1 MSVDRDRPPLFP
13 ASGAGG
19 WLREGVARR
28 PGMAGG
34 MSTDGSRLTPTV
46 YMSRQPAGSQSVLTI
61 GFEST
66 PRLYQKVRNTSYQLH
81 GDADRDVR
89 ARRRLAPWYPHT
101 QSVSYSD
108 MLAALR
114 RELIRA
120 EFHAQA
126 HARRSHHEPR
136 KPGHRQPSPSSD
148 LTKVEQGR
156 QSVVGRGP
164 LRRASRTPQRLGCR
178 RYYRTR
184 RRSS

>member
-66 PRLYQKVRNTSYQLH
+66 PRLYQKSETPLISSTVTPTAMSAPA
-81 GDADRDVR
+81 ADSR
-89 ARRRLAPWYPHT
+89 
-101 QSVSYSD
+101 
-108 MLAALR
+108 
-114 RELIRA
+114 
-120 EFHAQA
+120 
-126 HARRSHHEPR
+126 
-136 KPGHRQPSPSSD
+136 PGTR
-148 LTKVEQGR
+148 T
-156 QSVVGRGP
+156 
-164 LRRASRTPQRLGCR
+164 RRASATATCSP
-178 RYYRTR
+178 RYAE
-184 RRSS
+184 S